1 MSGKSKIKNFLDII
15 FLLFINI
22 QNMNFLI
29 ENLNC
34 IIICIIQSNKIDFLE
49 IFVYNKIFFKAIMKI
64 YIYKIP
70 MKNTTF
76 LQNRNLKSQQKPHR
90 FF

>member
-22 QNMNFLI
+22 QNMNFLT

-34 IIICIIQSNKIDFLE
+34 IIICIIQSNKVEFLE
-49 IFVYNKIFFKAIMKI
+49 IFVYNKISFKVII
-64 YIYKIP
+64 EIHIYKST
-70 MKNTTF
+70 MKYTIF
-76 LQNRNLKSQQKPHR
+76 LQNRNSKSQQKPLR

>member
-1 MSGKSKIKNFLDII
+1 
-15 FLLFINI
+15 
-22 QNMNFLI
+22 MNFYELK
-29 ENLNC
+29 
-34 IIICIIQSNKIDFLE
+34 IQIVLLSAFFNQIKGIFLE

-76 LQNRNLKSQQKPHR
+76 IQNRNLKSQQKPHR